1 MNNEEQIVRWSSID
15 PAASRPPLRAAFFL
29 LYGVEV
35 KFYSARL
42 NLMPALETEVR
53 NFFAAVDGAG
63 VTQGLIQAS
72 ISSVVTAREVLKRF
86 EG

>member
-1 MNNEEQIVRWSSID
+1 
-15 PAASRPPLRAAFFL
+15 
-29 LYGVEV
+29 
-35 KFYSARL
+35 
-42 NLMPALETEVR
+42 MPALETEVR